1 MIMEKYETIKVFLT
15 TFLGNDAD
23 AYGENY
29 PEIVDAATELVTGLK
44 SDLQN
49 EASEFIREF
58 SNNETARL
66 YLNNLTQGDIGDV
79 SFLRPSPLEF
89 VSWLAIYLKEKE
101 SE

>member
-1 MIMEKYETIKVFLT
+1 MKKYETIKVFLT

-29 PEIVDAATELVTGLK
+29 PEIVDTATELVTGLK

-58 SNNETARL
+58 SDNEKARL

-79 SFLRPSPLEF
+79 YFLRPSPLEF

-101 SE
+101 IE

>member
-1 MIMEKYETIKVFLT
+1 MEKYRTIKVFLT

-23 AYGENY
+23 ACGENY

-58 SNNETARL
+58 SDNETARL

-79 SFLRPSPLEF
+79 S
-89 VSWLAIYLKEKE
+89 IYALLLLN
-101 SE
+101 SFPGLPFT